1 MTDIALPADLGIES
15 AADLKQLLQPRL
27 GDAGE
32 LQLDGSAV
40 SRLHCASL
48 QLLAAFVIARRQAG
62 NATALDA
69 SPALAQAIGLLG
81 LDQVIAA
88 GTAPSPS
95 LH

>member
-1 MTDIALPADLGIES
+1 MTIVELPADLGIES
-15 AADLKQLLQPRL
+15 STALKQLLQPQL
-27 GDAGE
+27 AVAA

-48 QLLAAFVIARRQAG
+48 QLLAAFVTARIQAG
-62 NATALDA
+62 HVTTISS
-69 SPALAQAIGLLG
+69 SPALAQAIALLG
-81 LDQVIAA
+81 LDPLLAA